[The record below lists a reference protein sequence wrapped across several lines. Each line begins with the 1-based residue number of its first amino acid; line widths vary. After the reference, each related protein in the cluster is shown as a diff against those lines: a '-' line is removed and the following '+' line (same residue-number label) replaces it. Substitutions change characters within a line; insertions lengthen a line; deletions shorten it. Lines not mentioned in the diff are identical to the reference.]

1 VLTSCQASLAS
12 RKGGIIVSEKYW
24 PTGNEWVAIPTLR
37 ESDAAIESLN
47 FLHMGLKGLVEV
59 CGETG
64 QAPLLRPIIRSQG
77 CDLDLGPLTWRR
89 TSYWIPAWS
98 CQTND
103 IFCEG
108 MLLAPIGERGF
119 AVRLQIENLSATDL
133 ELQVG
138 TQGVWHQTLQTI
150 NESKPLRGQAIVT
163 ESTWNQGF
171 AFEYAGTQALFAF
184 APMFDQQPDI
194 LEVSQIGQHIHYTF
208 MKNLTIKPG
217 MKQTVIQY
225 WGLGYEEVSA
235 VTAAKEMLRHGF
247 EILYQRSIDWL
258 NQRVLNSRYAP
269 VNSLMNTNL
278 FFNLFYASGLTLDTE
293 ERVLVT
299 SRSPRYYVSA
309 AYWDRDSL
317 LWSFPSMLLADAEM
331 AREALDYVFTRQ
343 IRNVGTHS
351 RFIDG
356 TVLEPGFELDELC
369 APLLALDRYIRSS
382 KDRKILKDAHYANG
396 IAKISRELTRWRHAR
411 LGLYETFL
419 QPTDDE
425 IVHPFLTYNNVLV
438 WKTLQ
443 ILANF
448 SADLP
453 DFLPQGR
460 EHYLSEASQVAA
472 AIRQHCVKSYQGREI
487 FAWSIDATG
496 NWNVYDEPP
505 GSLLLLPY
513 LGFCEP
519 GDPVYLNTVDV
530 IRDPGYAYSFHGC
543 KFAEIGCSHAPHP
556 WVLSMANSLL
566 SGRIVEFINYLPDL
580 KMDNG
585 IACESVDEHT
595 GESTTG
601 DAFATC
607 AGFLVYAMA
616 QAFGLEA

>member
-1 VLTSCQASLAS
+1 MP
-12 RKGGIIVSEKYW
+12 EKYW
-24 PTGNEWVAIPTLR
+24 PTGNEWIAIPTLR

-59 CGETG
+59 CGQNG
-64 QAPLLRPIIRSQG
+64 QEPLLKPVLRINEQ
-77 CDLDLGPLTWRR
+77 DVDLGPLTWRR
-89 TSYWIPAWS
+89 TSYWIPAWT

-103 IFCEG
+103 LFCEG
-108 MLLAPIGERGF
+108 LLLTPMGERGF
-119 AVRLQIENLSATDL
+119 ALQLQVENLSSADL

-138 TQGVWHQTLQTI
+138 TQGVWHKTLQTI
-150 NESKPLRGQAIVT
+150 NESKPLRGQAVVT
-163 ESTWNQGF
+163 DSAWNQGV
-171 AFEYAGTQALFAF
+171 AFEYVGTHALFAF
-184 APMFDQQPDI
+184 APMFDHQPDI
-194 LEVSQIGQHIHYTF
+194 TEVAQTEQGMHYTF
-208 MKNLTIKPG
+208 LKNLTIMPG
-217 MKQTVIQY
+217 VKQTIVQY

-247 EILYQRSIDWL
+247 EALYQHSIDWL
-258 NQRVLNSRYAP
+258 GQRVLNSRYAP
-269 VNSLMNTNL
+269 VNSLLNTNL

-331 AREALDYVFTRQ
+331 AREALDYVFSRQ
-343 IRNVGTHS
+343 IRNVGIHS

-369 APLLALDRYIRSS
+369 APLLALDRFVQHC
-382 KDRKILKDAHYANG
+382 KDRKILKDEHYSRG
-396 IAKISRELTRWRHAR
+396 IEKIARELTRRRHSQ

-425 IVHPFLTYNNVLV
+425 IVYPFLTYNNVLV
-438 WKTLQ
+438 WKSLN
-443 ILANF
+443 ILADYC
-448 SADLP
+448 ADLP
-453 DFLPQGR
+453 DFLPQGN
-460 EHYLSEASQVAA
+460 SFFKTEAKKLEES
-472 AIRQHCVKSYQGREI
+472 IHLHCVKRYQGRDI
-487 FAWSIDATG
+487 FAWSVDANG

-505 GSLLLLPY
+505 GSLQLLSY
-513 LGFCEP
+513 LGFC
-519 GDPVYLNTVDV
+519 DQSHPVYQNTIEI
-530 IRDPGYAYSFHGC
+530 IRDPAYAYSFHGC

-566 SGRIVEFINYLPDL
+566 SGRTEEFINYLPDL

-607 AGFLVYAMA
+607 AGFLVYAMT
-616 QAFGLEA
+616 QAFGLED